1 MSKTLSFF
9 DRLIVFLT
17 GLVLLLA
24 GLVPMAYYWDIPYVS
39 EFLNGF
45 NREALGTVP
54 DESWYRNALIAA
66 FVILLLLGAWFF
78 LANIRSRAFSTR
90 EILTADS
97 QHGESTINV
106 ARVAAA
112 ACEFLEKSEMVN
124 QAKSKV
130 AVVGNRP
137 TARFTVIAE
146 PSYSYEDLTR
156 FLEAADEDFRLANHT
171 MEIDTI
177 WELHLD
183 RVTA

>member
-17 GLVLLLA
+17 GLALLVA
-24 GLVPMAYYWDIPYVS
+24 GLIPMAYYWDIPYVS
-39 EFLNGF
+39 DFLNGYD
-45 NREALGTVP
+45 RQALADVP
-54 DESWYRNALIAA
+54 DATWYRNALIIALI
-66 FVILLLLGAWFF
+66 VLLILGVWFF
-78 LANIRSRAFSTR
+78 LANIRSRAFSVR
-90 EILTADS
+90 DIVSADS

-112 ACEFLEKSEMVN
+112 ACSFLEKSEMIT

-137 TARFTVIAE
+137 TARFTVIAS
-146 PSYSYEDLTR
+146 PSYSLDDVAR
-156 FLEAADEDFRLANHT
+156 FLEGADEDFRLANHT
-171 MEIDTI
+171 MEIDTV
-177 WELHLD
+177 WELHFD

>member
-9 DRLIVFLT
+9 DRLVVFLT
-17 GLVLLLA
+17 GLLLLAA
-24 GLVPMAYYWDIPYVS
+24 GLVPVAYYWEIPYVS
-39 EFLNGF
+39 EYLNRF
-45 NREALGTVP
+45 DRESLGYVP

-66 FVILLLLGAWFF
+66 FVVLLVLGAWFF

-90 EILTADS
+90 DILTADS

-106 ARVAAA
+106 ARVASA
-112 ACEFLEKSEMVN
+112 ACEFLEKSEMIN

-137 TARFTVIAE
+137 TARFTVTAD

-171 MEIDTI
+171 MEIDTV
-177 WELHLD
+177 WELQLD
-183 RVTA
+183 RITA